1 MGEVVDAGLG
11 IEATRTKVFPA
22 IRLYLFLVK
31 VKVQNHL
38 FPPALIRHV
47 NKVKVLGEITRQY
60 VAQQFFISV
69 IHILCVFEHAK
80 VHIIALTVALNKI

>member
-60 VAQQFFISV
+60 VTN
-69 IHILCVFEHAK
+69 VF
-80 VHIIALTVALNKI
+80 L